1 MLQAVI
7 FDMDGTLI
15 DSEPMWKAAEKQVF
29 SSVGVHVSEELSAK
43 TAVMTKREVTEFW
56 FSHFPWSDKSLDDV
70 ENEVVDLVA
79 ELIAEQGQAMPGVK
93 ALLDFLKTKNL
104 KIGLATNAPA
114 RLIPVVLDKL
124 AIADYFH
131 ATSSSEQELAGKP
144 DPAVYLRTIEKLNV
158 DADKSVAFED
168 SLSGIMAA
176 KNANMKTVVVPQ
188 ASEFADEKYQL
199 SHLKLRCL
207 SDFNDEHFATIANC
221 VAS

>member
-29 SSVGVHVSEELSAK
+29 SSVGVHVSDELSAK
-43 TAVMTKREVTEFW
+43 TAAMTTREVTEFW
-56 FSHFPWSDKSLDDV
+56 FSHFPWSNKSLDDV

-79 ELIAEQGQAMPGVK
+79 ELIAEHGQAMPGVK

-124 AIADYFH
+124 GIADYFH
-131 ATSSSEQELAGKP
+131 ATSSSENELAGKP
-144 DPAVYLRTIEKLNV
+144 DLAVYLRTIEKLNV
-158 DADKSVAFED
+158 DAAKSIAFED

-176 KNANMKTVVVPQ
+176 KNANMKTVVVPPV
-188 ASEFADEKYQL
+188 AEFADQKYQL

-207 SDFNDEHFATIANC
+207 SDFNDEHFATIVNC